1 MDKSEFVYVT
11 YIRTTP
17 EKLWRA
23 LIEPEFTRKFW
34 VDTVQECD
42 WKVGSTWKLMVPDG
56 RVADDGQ
63 VVEIDPPRK
72 LALTWQNHLFPEMTA
87 EGFSRMTYELEAKG
101 ETVKLTL
108 THTMDMRDS
117 KTIKAVSNG
126 WPHLLASLK
135 SLLETGQSLDGTDRW
150 PEGI

>member
-17 EKLWRA
+17 ERLWRA

-34 VDTVQECD
+34 VDTVQESD
-42 WKVGSTWKLMVPDG
+42 WKAGSTWKLIVPDG

-63 VVEIDPPRK
+63 VVEINPPRK
-72 LALTWQNHLFPEMTA
+72 LVLTWQNHLFPEMTA

-101 ETVKLTL
+101 ETVKLTV
-108 THTMDMRDS
+108 THTMDRKDS
-117 KTIKAVSNG
+117 KLVKAVSNG
-126 WPHLLASLK
+126 WPHILASLK
-135 SLLETGQSLDGTDRW
+135 SLLETGQSLEGTDRW